1 MRPHWRRLL
10 ALAGLLAFCLP
21 LARALAAPTDAP
33 NQSEAGPEERRF
45 RRKTKPAIPPSRPPV
60 SIENKTT
67 PAPPPAA
74 APAQTITVKEI
85 RVEGSRLIP
94 LGEVR
99 RLVAPYEGRTVAV
112 SDLQQLATVLTQWLR
127 GHGYVTSRAYLPLQ
141 EVTSGLVT
149 IQILEGHV
157 GAVRVE
163 GARYIRPATLLHRM
177 QTRPGVLLDY
187 VTLQRDLARLGANPD
202 RRATGVLLP
211 GASTGTTDVVV
222 KVEERSPWHLAG
234 LADNAGTKFTGRH
247 RQGATLGDNN
257 LTGHDDQ
264 LVVRTE
270 VSDRTDFVGTTA
282 NYLLPLGPS
291 GRTLE
296 VQASYADVSL
306 SQQFRP
312 LGITGTSAVLETT
325 WAEPLWQ
332 TRHWEVEWATGVS
345 SKRIR
350 TRESG
355 SARGKDDLRVLQFGP
370 NALEEDAIGRS
381 ILTSEVGIG
390 LSRFLGSS
398 RNVDPSATR
407 SQTGGKFVRLTMGGG
422 RLQHLWGDWQ
432 FVARGSWQWT
442 NDRLPP
448 SEMLRLGGEET
459 VRGYPEGE
467 FLGDYG
473 CTGTL
478 ELRTPVPVPHH
489 GPRSPLTAIVFL
501 DGGAGFLRKPLQ
513 TEEQKKRLTGVGF
526 GFRWTLSPYTQA
538 LLDIGFPVGD
548 TSVEKDTPRLYYA
561 VSIGF

>member
-1 MRPHWRRLL
+1 VTPRWRRAL
-10 ALAGLLAFCLP
+10 ALTALLTLCLP
-21 LARALAAPTDAP
+21 LPRTLAAPTDAP
-33 NQSEAGPEERRF
+33 SRSEAGPEERRF
-45 RRKTKPAIPPSRPPV
+45 RRKTKPVIPPARPPA
-60 SIENKTT
+60 SIENKT
-67 PAPPPAA
+67 PPELPPAA
-74 APAQTITVKEI
+74 PPTQTITVKEI
-85 RVEGSRLIP
+85 RVDGSRLIP
-94 LGEVR
+94 PDEVR
-99 RLVAPYEGRTVAV
+99 RLVTPYEGRTVAV
-112 SDLQQLATVLTQWLR
+112 SDLQQLAAALTQWLR
-127 GHGYVTSRAYLPLQ
+127 GHGYVTSRAYLPPQ

-149 IQILEGHV
+149 IQILEGRV
-157 GAVRVE
+157 GVVRVE
-163 GARYIRPATLLHRM
+163 GARYSRPATLFHRM
-177 QTRPGVLLDY
+177 QTRPGALLDY
-187 VTLQRDLARLGANPD
+187 VTLQRDLARLSANPD

-211 GASTGTTDVVV
+211 GATTGTTDVVV
-222 KVEERSPWHLAG
+222 KVEERSPWHLAAI
-234 LADNAGTKFTGRH
+234 ADNAGTKFTGRH
-247 RQGATLGDNN
+247 RQGATVGHNN

-270 VSDRTDFVGTTA
+270 VSDRTDFLGTTA

-296 VQASYADVSL
+296 VQASYADVTL

-312 LGITGTSAVLETT
+312 LGIAGTSAVLETT

-332 TRHWEVEWATGVS
+332 TRHWEVEWTTGAS
-345 SKRIR
+345 AKRIR

-355 SARGKDDLRVLQFGP
+355 SVRGKDDLRVLQFGP
-370 NALEEDAIGRS
+370 NALEEDAVGRS

-407 SQTGGKFVRLTMGGG
+407 SQTGGKFVRLTVSGG

-432 FVARGSWQWT
+432 LVARGSWQWT

-473 CTGTL
+473 ATGTL
-478 ELRTPVPVPHH
+478 ELRTPVPMPHH
-489 GPRSPLTAIVFL
+489 GPRSPLTAIAFL

-513 TEEQKKRLTGVGF
+513 TEEQKKRLAGVGF

-538 LLDIGFPVGD
+538 LLDIGFPMGD
-548 TSVEKDTPRLYYA
+548 TSVEKDTPRFYYA